1 MDLTEVCFAGAARQA
16 ELLRSRELTS
26 RELVAECLRRI
37 HRHDRELNAF
47 RVVFD
52 TEALAESDAADAKRA
67 RGEDAPL
74 LGVPIAVKEDL
85 AIAGLPTTKGTDA
98 VGKVADADSEVVR
111 RLREAGAVIV
121 GRTRMPELG
130 LWPYTESSW
139 AGATRNPWSHDHSP
153 GGSSGGSAAAVA
165 AGLVGGAIGTDGA
178 GSIRI
183 PAAGTGLFGLKPQ
196 RGRDQT
202 GPHLLVGSEGH
213 AAGPIT
219 RHVRDWALIAD
230 QISDSNGAARPP
242 RSSFVAAAA
251 ADAGR
256 LRIAVSLRT
265 WGPGIPL
272 TQEVRDVVLDTAHLL
287 GDLGHDVVRLDPE
300 MNDIAGST
308 AFAARYLHCAAVSQA
323 DLDRPRQLDR
333 RTRQVAALGR
343 RLPSTLVR
351 KVIEQGD
358 RVTAHANRVFTGY
371 DLLLTPVL
379 TRPPLRIGEWASW
392 STVRALLAAAR
403 MTTFLPLWNIAGNPA
418 AAIPAG
424 HTNTGLPLAVQLVGR
439 PHDECTVLS
448 VAGQLERARPW
459 ADRRPPGFD

>member
-16 ELLRSRELTS
+16 ELLRSGELTS
-26 RELVAECLRRI
+26 RELVTECLRRV
-37 HRHDRELNAF
+37 HAHDRDLNAF
-47 RVVFD
+47 RVVFE
-52 TEALAESDAADAKRA
+52 TSALAEADAADARRA

-85 AIAGLPTTKGTDA
+85 AIAGLPTTRGTDA
-98 VGKVADADSEVVR
+98 VSKVAEADSEVVR
-111 RLREAGAVIV
+111 LLRAAGAVIL

-139 AGATRNPWSHDHSP
+139 AGVTRNPWSRDHSP

-165 AGLVGGAIGTDGA
+165 AGFVGGAIGTDGA

-183 PAAGTGLFGLKPQ
+183 PAASTGLFGLKPQ
-196 RGRDQT
+196 RGRVSLLPDEQVWT
-202 GPHLLVGSEGH
+202 GLV

-219 RHVRDWALIAD
+219 RHVADWALIAD
-230 QISDSNGAARPP
+230 QISDSNGPARPP
-242 RSSFVAAAA
+242 RSSFVAATTAEV
-251 ADAGR
+251 GR
-256 LRIAVSLRT
+256 LRVAVSLRP

-272 TQEVRDVVLDTAHLL
+272 SQEVRDVVLDTASLL

-308 AFAARYLHCAAVSQA
+308 AFAARYLHCADIGRNA
-323 DLDRPRQLDR
+323 LDRPSRLDR
-333 RTRQVAALGR
+333 RTQQIAALGR
-343 RLPSTLVR
+343 RLPSGLVR

-358 RVTAHANRVFTGY
+358 RVGAHANRIFSGC

-379 TRPPLRIGEWASW
+379 TRPPLRVGEWSRW

-418 AAIPAG
+418 ASVPSG
-424 HTNTGLPLAVQLVGR
+424 HTRDGLPLAVQLVGR
-439 PHDECTVLS
+439 SHDECTVLS

-459 ADRRPPGFD
+459 ADRRPPAFG